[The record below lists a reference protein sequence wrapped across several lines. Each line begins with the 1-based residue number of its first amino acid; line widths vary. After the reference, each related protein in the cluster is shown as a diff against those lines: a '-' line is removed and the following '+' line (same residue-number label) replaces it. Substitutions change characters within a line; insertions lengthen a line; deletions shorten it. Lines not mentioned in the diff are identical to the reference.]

1 METMPLHI
9 GNGASL
15 DSMMLT
21 ISTFLSDQLTGSTV
35 ANHAVR
41 GRCHAVSSLPRSITL
56 LTNATLPDGSRVD
69 VTLDGGTVSGV
80 FPAERPAG
88 RSDHSTSTHR
98 SNHSTPD
105 SSTIDL
111 QGFLLLTA
119 PAEPHAHL
127 DKALSW
133 DLIDPPMGDL
143 ELAIESWRDFSTV
156 MTVESIAERARQA
169 ALLLLRQG
177 TTAVRTHVDMLV
189 GDDPMR
195 GVRALVRVRDELR
208 ELIDIELVA
217 LAGPFVPNEHVD
229 EALDL
234 GVDLVGGAPH
244 LAEDPIADLRRLIS
258 IAERHGVGSD
268 IHTDESLT
276 GAPTLGEYARL
287 VRDWTVPASAGH
299 CVRLGTLEPSEL
311 AAVIAEVLASDL
323 GIISLPITNLYLQGW
338 QHPVGTPR
346 GLTALRALLD
356 AGVRVAAGADNV
368 RDPFNPVGR
377 SDALETASLLVSA
390 GHLTLDEAYA
400 AVSSGARSVM
410 SLPVA
415 GVEVGAAAEL
425 LAVRGTNL
433 SDVIANAS
441 ADRFVIHAG
450 RLVAQSTVNYDVA
463 APMVAVEPPAP
474 SLAETR

>member
-1 METMPLHI
+1 M
-9 GNGASL
+9 
-15 DSMMLT
+15 D
-21 ISTFLSDQLTGSTV
+21 V
-35 ANHAVR
+35 A
-41 GRCHAVSSLPRSITL
+41 
-56 LTNATLPDGSRVD
+56 
-69 VTLDGGTVSGV
+69 LDGPVVSGV
-80 FPAERPAG
+80 FPAGSLGE
-88 RSDHSTSTHR
+88 RSDGTSL
-98 SNHSTPD
+98 
-105 SSTIDL
+105 DL
-111 QGFLLLTA
+111 ANFLLLTA

-143 ELAIESWRDFSTV
+143 ELAIESWRDYSAV
-156 MTVESIAERARQA
+156 MSIESIADRARQA

-177 TTAVRTHVDMLV
+177 TTAVRTHVDLLT

-195 GVRALVRVRDELR
+195 GVRALVRVRDELS
-208 ELIDIELVA
+208 ELMDIELVA
-217 LAGPFVPNEHVD
+217 LAGPFVPSEQVV
-229 EALDL
+229 EALEL

-244 LAEDPIADLRRLIS
+244 LSEDPIADLRRLIG
-258 IAERHGVGSD
+258 IAERHGVGAD

-299 CVRLGTLEPSEL
+299 CVRLGTLEPTEL
-311 AAVIAEVLASDL
+311 AAVISEVLASDL

-356 AGVRVAAGADNV
+356 AGVRVGAGADNV

-400 AVSSGARSVM
+400 AVSCGARSVM

-415 GVEVGAAAEL
+415 GVQVGAVAEL

-450 RLVAQSTVNYDVA
+450 RLVAQSTVTYDVA
-463 APMVAVEPPAP
+463 SSLSSLNPSTP
-474 SLAETR
+474 SLAEMR

>member
-1 METMPLHI
+1 MRWWPTP
-9 GNGASL
+9 
-15 DSMMLT
+15 
-21 ISTFLSDQLTGSTV
+21 
-35 ANHAVR
+35 AVR
-41 GRCHAVSSLPRSITL
+41 GRCSAVSCLPRRLSQ
-56 LTNATLPDGSRVD
+56 LTNATLADGSHVD
-69 VTLDGGTVSGV
+69 VALDGPVVSGV
-80 FPAERPAG
+80 FPPGRLGE
-88 RSDHSTSTHR
+88 RSDGTSL
-98 SNHSTPD
+98 
-105 SSTIDL
+105 DL
-111 QGFLLLTA
+111 ANFLLLTA

-143 ELAIESWRDFSTV
+143 ELAIESWRDYSAV
-156 MTVESIAERARQA
+156 MTVESITDRARHA

-177 TTAVRTHVDMLV
+177 TTAVRTHVDLLP

-195 GVRALVRVRDELR
+195 GVRALVRVRDELS
-208 ELIDIELVA
+208 ELMDIELVA
-217 LAGPFVPNEHVD
+217 LAGPFVPSEQVV
-229 EALDL
+229 EALEL

-244 LAEDPIADLRRLIS
+244 LSEDPIADLRRLIG
-258 IAERHGVGSD
+258 IAERHGVGAD

-299 CVRLGTLEPSEL
+299 CVRLGTLEPTEL
-311 AAVIAEVLASDL
+311 AAVISEVLASDL
-323 GIISLPITNLYLQGW
+323 AIISLPITNLYLQGW

-415 GVEVGAAAEL
+415 GVQVGAVAEL
-425 LAVRGTNL
+425 LAVRGSNL

-450 RLVAQSTVNYDVA
+450 RLVAQSTVTYDVA
-463 APMVAVEPPAP
+463 SPRSSLTPSTP

>member
-1 METMPLHI
+1 M
-9 GNGASL
+9 SL
-15 DSMMLT
+15 
-21 ISTFLSDQLTGSTV
+21 
-35 ANHAVR
+35 
-41 GRCHAVSSLPRSITL
+41 LPRRLSQ
-56 LTNATLPDGSRVD
+56 LTNATLADGSRVD
-69 VTLDGGTVSGV
+69 VTLDGPIVSGV
-80 FPAERPAG
+80 FPAGRLGERNDG
-88 RSDHSTSTHR
+88 TSL
-98 SNHSTPD
+98 
-105 SSTIDL
+105 DL
-111 QGFLLLTA
+111 ANFLLLTA

-143 ELAIESWRDFSTV
+143 ELAIESWRDYSAV
-156 MTVESIAERARQA
+156 MTVESIADRARHA

-177 TTAVRTHVDMLV
+177 TTAVRTHVDLLT

-195 GVRALVRVRDELR
+195 GVRALVRVRNELS
-208 ELIDIELVA
+208 ELMDIELVA
-217 LAGPFVPNEHVD
+217 LAGPFVPSEQVV
-229 EALDL
+229 EALGL

-244 LAEDPIADLRRLIS
+244 LSEDPIADLRRLIG
-258 IAERHGVGSD
+258 IAERHGVGAD

-287 VRDWTVPASAGH
+287 VRDWRVPASAGH
-299 CVRLGTLEPSEL
+299 CVRLGTLEPTEL
-311 AAVIAEVLASDL
+311 AAVISEVLASDL

-338 QHPVGTPR
+338 QHPVSTPR

-356 AGVRVAAGADNV
+356 AGVRVGAGADNV

-415 GVEVGAAAEL
+415 GVRVGAVAEL

-450 RLVAQSTVNYDVA
+450 RLVAQSSVTYDVA
-463 APMVAVEPPAP
+463 SPLSSHTPSTP

>member
-1 METMPLHI
+1 M
-9 GNGASL
+9 
-15 DSMMLT
+15 
-21 ISTFLSDQLTGSTV
+21 
-35 ANHAVR
+35 
-41 GRCHAVSSLPRSITL
+41 SSLPRLLSQ
-56 LTNATLPDGSRVD
+56 LTNATLADGSHVD
-69 VTLDGGTVSGV
+69 VALDGPVVSGV
-80 FPAERPAG
+80 LPAG
-88 RSDHSTSTHR
+88 SLGERSDGTSL
-98 SNHSTPD
+98 
-105 SSTIDL
+105 DL
-111 QGFLLLTA
+111 TGFLLLTA

-143 ELAIESWRDFSTV
+143 ELAIESWQDYSTA
-156 MTVESIAERARQA
+156 MTIESITDRARQA

-177 TTAVRTHVDMLV
+177 TTAVRTHVDLLA

-195 GVRALVRVRDELR
+195 GVRALVRVRDDLSELM
-208 ELIDIELVA
+208 DIELVA
-217 LAGPFVPNEHVD
+217 LAGPFVPSEQVV
-229 EALDL
+229 EALEL

-244 LAEDPIADLRRLIS
+244 LSEDPIADLRRLIG
-258 IAERHGVGSD
+258 IAERCGVGAD

-276 GAPTLGEYARL
+276 GALTLGEYARL
-287 VRDWTVPASAGH
+287 VRDWTLPASAGH
-299 CVRLGTLEPSEL
+299 CVRLGTLEPTEL
-311 AAVIAEVLASDL
+311 AAVISEVLASDI

-356 AGVRVAAGADNV
+356 AGVRVGAGADNV

-415 GVEVGAAAEL
+415 GVQVGAVAEL

-450 RLVAQSTVNYDVA
+450 RLVAQSTVTYDVA
-463 APMVAVEPPAP
+463 SPLSSVNPSTP
-474 SLAETR
+474 SLVEMR

>member
-1 METMPLHI
+1 M
-9 GNGASL
+9 
-15 DSMMLT
+15 
-21 ISTFLSDQLTGSTV
+21 
-35 ANHAVR
+35 
-41 GRCHAVSSLPRSITL
+41 SSLPRRLSQ
-56 LTNATLPDGSRVD
+56 LTNATLADGSHVD
-69 VTLDGGTVSGV
+69 VALDGPVVNGV
-80 FPAERPAG
+80 FPAGSLGE
-88 RSDHSTSTHR
+88 RSDGTSL
-98 SNHSTPD
+98 
-105 SSTIDL
+105 DL
-111 QGFLLLTA
+111 ANFLLLTA

-143 ELAIESWRDFSTV
+143 ELAIESWRDYSAV
-156 MTVESIAERARQA
+156 MTVESITDRARHA

-177 TTAVRTHVDMLV
+177 TTAVRTHVDLLV

-195 GVRALVRVRDELR
+195 GVRALVRVRDELS
-208 ELIDIELVA
+208 ELMDIELVA
-217 LAGPFVPNEHVD
+217 LAGPFVPSEQVV
-229 EALDL
+229 EALEL

-244 LAEDPIADLRRLIS
+244 LSEDPIADLRRLIG
-258 IAERHGVGSD
+258 IAEHHGVGAD

-287 VRDWTVPASAGH
+287 VRDWTVPASAGP
-299 CVRLGTLEPSEL
+299 CVRLGTLEPTEL
-311 AAVIAEVLASDL
+311 AAVISEVLASDL

-356 AGVRVAAGADNV
+356 AGVRVGAGADNV

-400 AVSSGARSVM
+400 AVSCGARSVM

-415 GVEVGAAAEL
+415 GVQVGAVAEL

-450 RLVAQSTVNYDVA
+450 RLVARSTVTYDVA
-463 APMVAVEPPAP
+463 SSLSSLNPSTP
-474 SLAETR
+474 SLAEMR